1 MYDIYLLL
9 LSFSGEPWIF
19 NFSLKKAQL
28 CLSQLIFTIHM
39 QRVIL
44 TWDQWNEK
52 IEVEKG
58 MRDICVSYVSKDV

>member
-1 MYDIYLLL
+1 MSKSTNIYY
-9 LSFSGEPWIF
+9 SY
-19 NFSLKKAQL
+19 A
-28 CLSQLIFTIHM
+28 
-39 QRVIL
+39 RVIL